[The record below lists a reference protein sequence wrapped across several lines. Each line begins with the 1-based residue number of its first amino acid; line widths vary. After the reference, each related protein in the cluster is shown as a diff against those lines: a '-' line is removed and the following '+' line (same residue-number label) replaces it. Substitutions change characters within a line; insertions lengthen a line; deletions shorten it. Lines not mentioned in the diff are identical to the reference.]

1 MSILHQIPAMIR
13 IIIVFVFVLFL
24 IRKKLSLGHS
34 FILGAISLSVLFGL
48 HPRPMIVS
56 MAKSIVYPKTL
67 SLALI
72 VSLILV
78 LSSSMELSGQ
88 MKRLLGNFRGLITN
102 IKINLVV
109 FPALIGLLPMPGGA
123 VFSAPMVKDLGTQS
137 DLSGDKLS
145 FINYWFR
152 HIWEYWW
159 PLYPG
164 VLLATVLADIN
175 ILNFIGFMCPI
186 TLLAL
191 CFGYLPIKGIR
202 QTIGNNPGQDSDV
215 PVWPFL
221 KEMTPILLVII
232 PGLGMGILF
241 SYLLPTLS
249 VSKEIGLILA
259 LFMSIGWIW
268 FTNTLSKNQI
278 WKIVSNPQNLNMMY
292 IVASILIFKGILEDS
307 HAVGAISNELLMLK
321 VPLMFIA
328 VILPFLVGLIT
339 GITIAFVG
347 VTLPIL
353 IPLIH
358 SLGETGFMLQYVML
372 TIVCGFSGVLLSP
385 LHLCLILSNEYFNT
399 SIGAVYRHLWLSC
412 ACLMSSGIVYFL
424 ISHWIL
430 KLISK
435 GGFL

>member
-1 MSILHQIPAMIR
+1 MAILEQIPAMVR

-34 FILGAISLSVLFGL
+34 FILGAVSLSFFYGL
-48 HPRPMIVS
+48 HPKPMIVS

-88 MKRLLGNFRGLITN
+88 MKRLLKNFRGLITN
-102 IKINLVV
+102 IKINLIV

-123 VFSAPMVKDLGTQS
+123 VFSAPMVKDLGKQS

-164 VLLATVLADIN
+164 VLLATVLANVN
-175 ILNFIGFMCPI
+175 ILNFIAFMFPI
-186 TLLAL
+186 TILAL
-191 CFGYLPIKGIR
+191 YLGYLPLKGIQQALVNHR
-202 QTIGNNPGQDSDV
+202 EKDSDV
-215 PVWPFL
+215 PVWPFV
-221 KEMTPILLVII
+221 KEMTPILLVIV
-232 PGLGMGILF
+232 PGLGMGIGF
-241 SYLLPTLS
+241 SYLFPNLT

-268 FTNTLSKNQI
+268 FSNTLSKNQI

-307 HAVGAISNELLMLK
+307 HAVGAISNELIVLK
-321 VPLMFIA
+321 VPLMLIS

-372 TIVCGFSGVLLSP
+372 TIVCGFSGVLHSP

-399 SIGAVYRHLWLSC
+399 NMSAVYRHLWLLC
-412 ACLMSSGIVYFL
+412 ACLMISGIVYFL
-424 ISHWIL
+424 ISRWIL
-430 KLISK
+430 KLI
-435 GGFL
+435 

>member
-1 MSILHQIPAMIR
+1 MDILEQIPAMIR

-34 FILGAISLSVLFGL
+34 FILGAVSLSILFGL
-48 HPRPMIVS
+48 HPKAMIAS
-56 MAKSIVYPKTL
+56 IARSIVYPKTL

-88 MKRLLGNFRGLITN
+88 MKRLLKNFRGLITN
-102 IKINLVV
+102 IKINLIV

-123 VFSAPMVKDLGTQS
+123 VFSAPMVKDLGTLS

-164 VLLATVLADIN
+164 VLLATVLANIN
-175 ILNFIGFMCPI
+175 ILNFIAFMCPI

-191 CFGYLPIKGIR
+191 YFGYLPLKGLR
-202 QTIGNNPGQDSDV
+202 QTLKNTGQNSNV
-215 PVWPFL
+215 PVWPFIR
-221 KEMTPILLVII
+221 EMTPILLVII

-241 SYLLPTLS
+241 SYMFPNLS

-259 LFMSIGWIW
+259 LLISIGWIW
-268 FTNTLSKNQI
+268 FINILSKNQI

-321 VPLMFIA
+321 VPLVLIA

-358 SLGETGFMLQYVML
+358 SLGEANFMLQYVML

-385 LHLCLILSNEYFNT
+385 LHLCLILSNEYFDT
-399 SIGAVYRHLWLSC
+399 SMSAVYRHLWML
-412 ACLMSSGIVYFL
+412 CLGLMGSGVVYFL

-430 KLISK
+430 KLI
-435 GGFL
+435 

>member
-1 MSILHQIPAMIR
+1 MAILEQIPAMIR

-34 FILGAISLSVLFGL
+34 FILGAVSLSVLFGL
-48 HPRPMIVS
+48 PPKPMIIS
-56 MAKSIVYPKTL
+56 MGKSIIYPKTL

-88 MKRLLGNFRGLITN
+88 MKRLLKNFRGLIKN
-102 IKINLVV
+102 VKINLIV

-164 VLLATVLADIN
+164 VLLSTVLANIN
-175 ILNFIGFMCPI
+175 ILTFIAFMCPI
-186 TLLAL
+186 TILAL
-191 CFGYLPIKGIR
+191 YFGYLPLKDLR
-202 QTIGNNPGQDSDV
+202 QTLVKNPGQDSYV
-215 PVWPFL
+215 SVWPFIR
-221 KEMTPILLVII
+221 EMTPILLVII

-241 SYLLPTLS
+241 SYLSPNLT

-259 LFMSIGWIW
+259 LFISIGWIW
-268 FTNTLSKNQI
+268 FSNALSKSQI
-278 WKIVSNPQNLNMMY
+278 WEIISNPQNLNMMY

-307 HAVGAISNELLMLK
+307 QAVGAISNELLMLK
-321 VPLMFIA
+321 VPLMLIA

-358 SLGETGFMLQYVML
+358 SFGETGFMLQYVML

-399 SIGAVYRHLWLSC
+399 SMGSVYRHLWLLC
-412 ACLMSSGIVYFL
+412 VCLMGSGVVYFL
-424 ISHWIL
+424 ISHLIL
-430 KLISK
+430 KLV
-435 GGFL
+435 